1 VIEVYSPKLNEEL
14 VPVLYRIAKAKK
26 ITMVKL
32 VNDIVSEALKSI
44 RVEVQVIRETVE
56 TSREVFVI
64 ADKPIAKEE
73 P

>member
-1 VIEVYSPKLNEEL
+1 MIELYSPKLNEEL

>member
-1 VIEVYSPKLNEEL
+1 VIEVYSPKLREEL

-44 RVEVQVIRETVE
+44 RVEVQVVRETVE

-64 ADKPIAKEE
+64 ADKSITKEE

>member
-1 VIEVYSPKLNEEL
+1 VIELYSPKLNEEL